1 MKVERRKPVRLP
13 QAVYDLLAKHRES
26 LAESENQMRQS
37 LKETSMKRSGS
48 NIILDWVAYDL
59 DSHDIVA
66 TSNKLD
72 DLLDLYS
79 NDCGICSWDNYK
91 AMLRDSTY

>member
-37 LKETSMKRSGS
+37 LKEANMKRSDS
-48 NIILDWVAYDL
+48 NVILDWVAYDL

-79 NDCGICSWDNYK
+79 NDYGICSWDNYK